1 MFLGLTASWEVLYI
15 NVDPPLPYTFEITL
29 FFLLLI
35 YPLSVQFRDS
45 ATEPILGKKKSFF
58 PFLSSVK
65 EALGEE
71 MKNLPSGLSYL
82 EIHYI
87 KQLTSFLL
95 VQAKV

>member
-15 NVDPPLPYTFEITL
+15 NVDPPPSIYIWNNP

-87 KQLTSFLL
+87 K
-95 VQAKV
+95 